1 MNARSLIPS
10 IIICIISMIMI
21 LNGCATSQPSRFYVL
36 NVPERPQ
43 MENSQACKNESIIS
57 IGINPIDLPR
67 YLDRPQIMTR
77 VNDNE
82 YKLSELNLWAEPLK
96 NSIPRIIAQNL
107 NTLLCSDTVIFPRTG
122 FKQFDYRLSA
132 EVIRLDGT
140 LGGQALLEVQWS
152 IYDERAQKI
161 LITKNSRYS
170 EPIRSQDYNALAYA
184 YSRVLSAFSQET
196 ADTFKSISQGK
207 SHP

>member
-10 IIICIISMIMI
+10 IIICIISII

-36 NVPERPQ
+36 NVLERPQ
-43 MENSQACKNESIIS
+43 MENSQACKNESIIT

-107 NTLLCSDTVIFPRTG
+107 NTLLCADTVIFPWAG

-132 EVIRLDGT
+132 VVIRLDGT
-140 LGGQALLEVQWS
+140 LGGQAFLEVQWS
-152 IYDERAQKI
+152 ISDERAQKI

-170 EPIRSQDYNALAYA
+170 EPIRSQDYHALAYA
-184 YSRVLSAFSQET
+184 YSRVLSAFSREI

-207 SHP
+207 PHP

>member
-1 MNARSLIPS
+1 
-10 IIICIISMIMI
+10 
-21 LNGCATSQPSRFYVL
+21 
-36 NVPERPQ
+36 
-43 MENSQACKNESIIS
+43 
-57 IGINPIDLPR
+57 
-67 YLDRPQIMTR
+67 MTR

-96 NSIPRIIAQNL
+96 NSIPRIIAQDL
-107 NTLLCSDTVIFPRTG
+107 NTLLCADTVVFPWAG

-140 LGGQALLEVQWS
+140 LGGQAFLEVQWS
-152 IYDERAQKI
+152 IFDERAQKI

-170 EPIRSQDYNALAYA
+170 EPIRSQDYHALAHA
-184 YSRVLSAFSQET
+184 YSRMLSAFSQET

-207 SHP
+207 PHP

>member
-10 IIICIISMIMI
+10 IIICIISMIP
-21 LNGCATSQPSRFYVL
+21 NGCATSQPSRFYVL
-36 NVPERPQ
+36 NALERPS
-43 MENSQACKNESIIS
+43 MENSQACKNERIIT

-107 NTLLCSDTVIFPRTG
+107 NTLLCADTVIFPWAG

-140 LGGQALLEVQWS
+140 LGGQAFLEVQWS
-152 IYDERAQKI
+152 IFDERAQKI

-170 EPIRSQDYNALAYA
+170 EPIRSQDYHALAHA
-184 YSRVLSAFSQET
+184 YSRMLSAFSQET
-196 ADTFKSISQGK
+196 ADTLKSISQGK
-207 SHP
+207 PHP

>member
-10 IIICIISMIMI
+10 IIICIISII

-36 NVPERPQ
+36 NVLERPQ
-43 MENSQACKNESIIS
+43 MENSQACKNESIIT

-96 NSIPRIIAQNL
+96 NSIPRIIAKNL
-107 NTLLCSDTVIFPRTG
+107 NTLLCADTVIFPWSG
-122 FKQFDYRLSA
+122 LKQFDYRLSA
-132 EVIRLDGT
+132 VVVRLDGT
-140 LGGQALLEVQWS
+140 LDGQALLEVQWS
-152 IYDERAQKI
+152 ISDERAQKI
-161 LITKNSRYS
+161 LISKNSQYS
-170 EPIRSQDYNALAYA
+170 EPIRSQDYHALAYA
-184 YSRVLSAFSQET
+184 YSRVFSAFSQEI

-207 SHP
+207 PHP